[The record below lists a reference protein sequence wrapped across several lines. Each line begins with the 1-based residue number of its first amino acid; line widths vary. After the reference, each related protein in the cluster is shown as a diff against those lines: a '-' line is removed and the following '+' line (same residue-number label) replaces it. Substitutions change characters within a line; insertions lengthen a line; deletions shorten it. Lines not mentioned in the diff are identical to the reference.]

1 MPESKDPENAVSPA
15 SAAGHFN
22 DVAPRASHS
31 AIAIRHSNS
40 VVTFLPDL
48 RLELM
53 RIRPIA
59 TLLVSALLLATAAA
73 QDPNALMD
81 AGHFKR
87 ARKLVQERYAKNPN
101 DPVALYQMARIKA
114 AFGDN
119 DGAIAL
125 AEKSISLDPKIG
137 RAHGLLA
144 EFYGNKANG
153 AGFFEKAGLA
163 HKIKDHLELACQLDP
178 NDSEPQGGLVTFY
191 MEAPGIMGGS
201 ESKAR
206 DIADRL
212 TKTDPV
218 HGYLVQADI
227 AQRQKK
233 FDQLEGLFQKAV
245 AADPKNYEARISL
258 AGYYGSDRLKQWD
271 KVESNARE
279 AVKLD
284 SSRVGAYAL
293 LAIAYVNQE
302 RWADLDRV
310 LTDAEKAVPDN
321 LTPMYAAARTLVT
334 LGKDL
339 PRAEGYFRKYLLQEP
354 EGASPQLYGA
364 HWRLGQCLEKEG
376 KKPEAIAEYQAA
388 LRLKPDFEPA
398 KKDLKRLQ

>member
-1 MPESKDPENAVSPA
+1 MR
-15 SAAGHFN
+15 FCRL
-22 DVAPRASHS
+22 APL
-31 AIAIRHSNS
+31 
-40 VVTFLPDL
+40 F
-48 RLELM
+48 
-53 RIRPIA
+53 
-59 TLLVSALLLATAAA
+59 VSALLLATAVA

-81 AGHFKR
+81 AGHFKQ

-125 AEKSISLDPKIG
+125 GEKSVSLAPNDAK
-137 RAHGLLA
+137 AHTVLA
-144 EFYGNKANG
+144 EFYGNKANT

-163 HKIKDHLELACQLDP
+163 HKIKDNLEIACQLDP

-191 MEAPGIMGGS
+191 MEAPGLMGGS

-206 DIADRL
+206 EIADRL

-227 AQRQKK
+227 AQKKKK

-258 AGYYGSDRLKQWD
+258 ASYYASDRVKQWD
-271 KVESNARE
+271 KAENNARE
-279 AVKLD
+279 AIKLD
-284 SSRVGAYAL
+284 RSRVGAYAL
-293 LAIAYVNQE
+293 LAIVYVTQE

-310 LTDAEKAVPDN
+310 LVDAEKAVPDN

-354 EGASPQLYGA
+354 EGSSPQLYGA

-388 LRLKPDFEPA
+388 LRLKPDFDPA